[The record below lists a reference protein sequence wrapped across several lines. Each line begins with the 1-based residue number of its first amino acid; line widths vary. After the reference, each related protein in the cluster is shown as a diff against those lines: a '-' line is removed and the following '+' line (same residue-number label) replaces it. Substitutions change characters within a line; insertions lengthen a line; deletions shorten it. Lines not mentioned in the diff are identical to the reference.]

1 LVGLVSDDLDASTT
15 NVISHKAMEL
25 FLLKEELV
33 KVKIE

>member
-1 LVGLVSDDLDASTT
+1 MVGLVSDDLDASTT
-15 NVISHKAMEL
+15 NVISQKATKL